1 VSAVDT
7 FDPED
12 VLLLVLEA
20 NERLLGK
27 ARLNGI
33 TRLEKLIFLLSK
45 EPGATEVAGKF
56 TFRPH
61 NFGPFSS
68 VVYDAKDFLAGVQLL
83 NEETQAL
90 PSYFAGAG
98 EKAIQDLVD
107 DKSEDEAPTES
118 VAHEKLFE
126 LTPLGRTA
134 AKNLRQHME
143 GDWPALVEGID
154 RVVRK
159 YGDQP
164 LNQIIRYVYNRYP
177 ETTSRSVH
185 PEAQRIRTGAG

>member
-1 VSAVDT
+1 MSAPDS

-20 NERLLGK
+20 NERVLGK
-27 ARLNGI
+27 SRLNGI

-45 EPGATEVAGKF
+45 ETGATGVSDKF

-68 VVYDAKDFLAGVQLL
+68 VVYDAKDFLSGIGLL
-83 NEETQAL
+83 HEETQPL
-90 PSYFAGAG
+90 PSYYAGAA

-107 DKSEDEAPTES
+107 DDTEDAAAPDS
-118 VAHEKLFE
+118 VAHERVFE

-134 AKNLRQHME
+134 AGNLRSQF
-143 GDWPALVEGID
+143 GVAWPELVDGVD
-154 RVVRK
+154 RVVGK

-177 ETTSRSVH
+177 DTTSQSIH
-185 PEAQRIRTGAG
+185 PEARRMRTGAA